1 MRTRTCSIRSYPIL
15 VTIVPFIIQFLRAQR
30 IIGRGLRNTINQ
42 KLLDDPCQV
51 RFNHFRVSMRIS
63 SSSPYH
69 SIHAP
74 GIMKSPKKADKHL
87 IRIRISTTASAVR
100 ADGEVVLED
109 VVRFEA
115 GVNVLFLN

>member
-1 MRTRTCSIRSYPIL
+1 
-15 VTIVPFIIQFLRAQR
+15 
-30 IIGRGLRNTINQ
+30 
-42 KLLDDPCQV
+42 
-51 RFNHFRVSMRIS
+51 MRIS

-100 ADGEVVLED
+100 ADGEAVLED